1 MDGCNHSD
9 SVLPAGD
16 SAGAADAARSS
27 PEATS
32 RALCGRRSDD
42 TAFHEPNNGDSDGK
56 SRRAAPW
63 PFLIR
68 RLG

>member
-1 MDGCNHSD
+1 MDGYDHSS
-9 SVLPAGD
+9 SVLPATEPAQATD
-16 SAGAADAARSS
+16 AGRRS
-27 PEATS
+27 PQATS
-32 RALCGRRSDD
+32 RTPYSQGCDD
-42 TAFHEPNNGDSDGK
+42 TAFHEPNNGDGDGK